1 MAKHLAKPVFSL
13 ICEEVALY
21 HKLYSIVLYNF
32 IQHCDL
38 LTMGFRNRSR
48 PEPEY
53 LAGAVTYGSWS
64 HPKTGRLRNPAA
76 DNTHVGL

>member
-1 MAKHLAKPVFSL
+1 MAKYLAKPVFRLIVRGLTLINMAKHLAKPVFSL

-53 LAGAVTYGSWS
+53 LAGAVT
-64 HPKTGRLRNPAA
+64 
-76 DNTHVGL
+76 